1 MNFINNFLNEVISN
15 ASSKIYSYIIAW
27 QYDSLFSFIF
37 WYVSH
42 ETSWLH
48 DYETHNQ
55 DWNLIPE
62 SWKRSD
68 KNVTLVISRTQ
79 ECKNHSHI
87 QAENLEW
94 YYSITT

>member
-1 MNFINNFLNEVISN
+1 MAIWFLINFHSYFDTYLMELN
-15 ASSKIYSYIIAW
+15 
-27 QYDSLFSFIF
+27 
-37 WYVSH
+37 
-42 ETSWLH
+42 

-55 DWNLIPE
+55 NWNLIPE

-68 KNVTLVISRTQ
+68 KSVTLVISRTQ